1 MSDTDAIKRLHLVV
15 SGDVQGVG
23 FRAFTSY
30 HAEQIGLT
38 GWVRNLSSGQVEI
51 MAEGSL
57 QDLLMFFVLVNA
69 GPSHATVT
77 QVTQE
82 WLPASGEFPRFQI
95 IASAF

>member
-57 QDLLMFFVLVNA
+57 HDLLVFLDLINS

-95 IASAF
+95 IESAF